1 MSMDFGPRENKLV
14 VGSGMARNGRVVT
27 PFYTVGGWE
36 GRRMGGNSLGAS
48 FRRPTVFK
56 GEKWGEACSMQKVSR
71 RLEAA
76 ASVCPEVGHDDGSG
90 PGGPR
95 GPNGRKAM
103 VGQFQIKNKINKTKP
118 VGFHRVW
125 G

>member
-1 MSMDFGPRENKLV
+1 M
-14 VGSGMARNGRVVT
+14 GRSL
-27 PFYTVGGWE
+27 FNAEGEEIGRGG
-36 GRRMGGNSLGAS
+36 GGA
-48 FRRPTVFK
+48 
-56 GEKWGEACSMQKVSR
+56 WKVSR
-71 RLEAA
+71 QLEAA

-95 GPNGRKAM
+95 GPNGREAM

-125 G
+125 GWLREMKIVFKYLIQGFGIQIKWFKYFQTEFELDSK

>member
-1 MSMDFGPRENKLV
+1 M
-14 VGSGMARNGRVVT
+14 GRSL
-27 PFYTVGGWE
+27 FNAEGEEIRRGG
-36 GRRMGGNSLGAS
+36 GGA
-48 FRRPTVFK
+48 
-56 GEKWGEACSMQKVSR
+56 WKVSR
-71 RLEAA
+71 QLEAA

-95 GPNGRKAM
+95 GPNGREAM

>member
-56 GEKWGEACSMQKVSR
+56 GEKRGEAGSMRKGR
-71 RLEAA
+71 R
-76 ASVCPEVGHDDGSG
+76 
-90 PGGPR
+90 
-95 GPNGRKAM
+95 
-103 VGQFQIKNKINKTKP
+103 
-118 VGFHRVW
+118 
-125 G
+125 